1 MGLHLLLLLCAHTR
15 EGVDNGLFINLVP
28 SFLIR
33 WLKNFG
39 NFYWILIG
47 WFIMLSV
54 PTFQLLIL
62 IYRRGNFLYIIG
74 DVHQFISHCL
84 FPWHAQT
91 HTHTCSPGLAMPNT
105 NFMAWIAVMWI
116 REGFPGLGSGSYLSR
131 WNYNFYRTL
140 KTTSLF
146 FYWNF
151 NLF

>member
-84 FPWHAQT
+84 FPLDPWHAQT
-91 HTHTCSPGLAMPNT
+91 HTHLFTWPSYTKHKFHGLDSSDVNPRG
-105 NFMAWIAVMWI
+105 FSRAWIRV
-116 REGFPGLGSGSYLSR
+116 
-131 WNYNFYRTL
+131 
-140 KTTSLF
+140 LF
-146 FYWNF
+146 IPMKLQF
-151 NLF
+151 L